1 MLATKLFIYSFEDLY
16 GYWSLIHTFK
26 NKTYFVYTIKP
37 LGNAPLRVVNLF
49 LCLDYAIS
57 TRYIYSHTHTR
68 THARAHTHADR
79 QAGRQARTHARTHAH
94 THTHT
99 HTHTHRGNIG
109 IKNQQKQNAGADS
122 GGGRTRR
129 VPPLKLEKI

>member
-68 THARAHTHADR
+68 THARAHTHAGR
-79 QAGRQARTHARTHAH
+79 QAGRQAGRHARTHAL
-94 THTHT
+94 THSLL
-99 HTHTHRGNIG
+99 I
-109 IKNQQKQNAGADS
+109 
-122 GGGRTRR
+122 
-129 VPPLKLEKI
+129 